1 MDQVNYLREHPHFV
15 VIAGISI
22 VVVILLFI
30 SAP

>member
-1 MDQVNYLREHPHFV
+1 VNFLREHPHYI
-15 VIAGISI
+15 VIAGLTI